1 MISSA
6 GRAAPLQGVGRQF
19 DPVIIYGGVAQLVEQ
34 ALDKGQVTGS
44 SPVTTTNALFVY
56 RLGHQV
62 FNLRRGVQFSYS
74 VPMPR

>member
-44 SPVTTTNALFVY
+44 SPVTTTIQEIMY
-56 RLGHQV
+56 
-62 FNLRRGVQFSYS
+62 
-74 VPMPR
+74 